1 MKLSS
6 TITLNKRASVLF
18 IPLLLLISF
27 SSNAQNATSSPYSR
41 YGIGDITGTTF
52 ARNLGMGGLEIGM
65 AQPFMINPGNP
76 AAYSKIWYT
85 TFDGGVNYSQTE
97 LSSLS
102 VKQNTNTI
110 SLAYFDFAFPVIPD
124 NWAVGFG
131 LKPFSKVGY
140 SIQEN
145 STTPFGDDEIRTYK
159 GSGGLNSFHM
169 GTGKKFGKKLSVG
182 FDIEYLFGVINK
194 NRTIEYR
201 TPYYMNTLDN
211 SSTSIG
217 WFHFKFGLQYAFD
230 SLKLAKSDSLVMY
243 DKQIQMLT
251 DSLSNLI
258 GTDASA
264 GSYDVKN
271 SINQEIA
278 QATDLR
284 SKVVNRKKKSD
295 WNLLL
300 GITGSP
306 SADLNARATRTVS
319 SFRYFNVSAANQVLI
334 RDTALYSYGDQK
346 KVTLP
351 MSVGF
356 GFTLKKGSKWLFGAD
371 YSMQQWSDFK
381 FLDATDSLVDTWKVA
396 VGVQL
401 TPNDRAL
408 RGYGNFVSY
417 RAGFHYEQTY
427 LNVGTENIK
436 DMGVSIG
443 FGLPIRRA
451 GTHLHISAEAGQRG
465 KVSANPIQEK
475 YFKLTVG
482 FTINDRWFVKQKYD

>member
-6 TITLNKRASVLF
+6 TITLNKRTLVLF
-18 IPLLLLISF
+18 FALLLLISF
-27 SSNAQNATSSPYSR
+27 SSNAQNASSSPYSR

-65 AQPFMINPGNP
+65 SQPFMINPGNP

-85 TFDGGVNYSQTE
+85 TFDGGVNYTQTE
-97 LSSLS
+97 LSSLTA
-102 VKQNTNTI
+102 KQNTHTI

-124 NWAVGFG
+124 NWAIGFG

-145 STTPFGDDEIRTYK
+145 NTTPFGDEEIRTYK

-169 GTGKKFGKKLSVG
+169 GTGKKIGKKLSAG
-182 FDIEYLFGVINK
+182 FDIEYLFGVINQ
-194 NRTIEYR
+194 NRTVEYR
-201 TPYYMNTLDN
+201 SPYYMNTLDN

-217 WFHFKFGLQYAFD
+217 WFHFKFGLQYAMD
-230 SLKLAKSDSLVMY
+230 SLKFAKADSIVMY
-243 DKQIQMLT
+243 DNQIQLLT
-251 DSLSNLI
+251 DSLSKMI
-258 GTDASA
+258 SSDAASTT
-264 GSYDVKN
+264 SYDLKN

-295 WNLLL
+295 WSLLL

-306 SADLNARATRTVS
+306 AADLRARATRTVS
-319 SFRYFNVSAANQVLI
+319 SFRYFDVSSANQVLI
-334 RDTALYSYGDQK
+334 RDTAFYSYGDQN
-346 KVTLP
+346 KVRLP

-356 GFTLKKGSKWLFGAD
+356 GFTLKKGSKWLFGVD
-371 YSMQQWSDFK
+371 YSVQQWSEFK
-381 FLDATDSLVDTWKVA
+381 FLDAKDSLVDTWKVA

-408 RGYGNFVSY
+408 IGYGNFVSY

-427 LNVGTENIK
+427 LNVGSESIK
-436 DMGVSIG
+436 DMGVSLG
-443 FGLPIRRA
+443 LGLPIRRA

-465 KVSANPIQEK
+465 DASVNPIQEK
-475 YFKLTVG
+475 YFK
-482 FTINDRWFVKQKYD
+482 FTFRLFFNRM